1 MSDNHQEMVNL
12 YGLTNPNVKKHLV
25 PYGTHTDNLKQYAWY
40 PGGEEVAKKIVED
53 IKTFLSEE

>member
-1 MSDNHQEMVNL
+1 MWINDLWML
-12 YGLTNPNVKKHLV
+12 AAI
-25 PYGTHTDNLKQYAWY
+25 LKQYAWY